1 MKVAFVSNYFNH
13 HQKPFCDAMNKA
25 CDEYMFVST
34 TEMSSERRSLGYGG
48 DGTPPYV
55 KFAYASEDERKKCQ
69 EFVSSADIVI
79 IGSAPDYWIKDR
91 IKNGKVVFRY
101 SERPLRKGIEPAKY
115 LPRFIKWHLKNPVG
129 KPIYMLCASAYTA
142 SDYRKFGLF
151 KNRAYK
157 WGYFP
162 QTKTYEIEALLN
174 EKSTSSILWCGRFL
188 ALKHPDDAI
197 NAIARLKKEGYKFKL
212 SMIGR
217 GEFESTISD
226 MIKENGLDD
235 CVELLGSMPPEKVR
249 EYMEKSGI
257 YLFNSD
263 KREGWGAVL
272 NEAMNSACAVIT
284 SHEVGAAPFLVNDG
298 ENGFIYESGNV
309 DMLYQ
314 KIKYLLDNES
324 EQKRIGRAAYHT
336 ITDKWNAEEAAKRL
350 LALYG
355 EITKGEKYPDIYFD
369 GPCSASK

>member
-13 HQKPFCDAMNKA
+13 HQKPFSDAMNKM
-25 CDEYMFVST
+25 CDEYIFVST

-48 DGTPPYV
+48 DGTPTYV
-55 KFAYASEDERKKCQ
+55 KFAYVSEDERKSCQ

-79 IGSAPDYWIKDR
+79 IGTASDRWIEDR

-101 SERPLRKGIEPAKY
+101 SERPLKKGPETVKY
-115 LPRFIKWHLKNPVG
+115 LPRFIKWHLKNPSG

-142 SDYRKFGLF
+142 SDYRKFCLF
-151 KNRAYK
+151 KNRTYK

-162 QTKTYEIEALLN
+162 QTKIYEIDSLLSK
-174 EKSTSSILWCGRFL
+174 KSTTSILWCGRFL
-188 ALKHPDDAI
+188 DWKHPDDAI
-197 NAIARLKKEGYKFKL
+197 KAISRLKSEGYKFKL
-212 SMIGR
+212 SMIGC

-235 CVELLGSMPPEKVR
+235 CVELLGSMPPDRVR

-257 YLFNSD
+257 YLFTSD
-263 KREGWGAVL
+263 KKEGWGAVL
-272 NEAMNSACAVIT
+272 NEAMNSACAVVA
-284 SHEVGAAPFLVNDG
+284 SREAGSAPFLVNNG

-324 EQKRIGRAAYHT
+324 EQKRLGRAAYHT
-336 ITDKWNAEEAAKRL
+336 ITDKWNAEEASKRL